1 MEIIYFITVK
11 DLLLADFGLVIGV
24 IISILSYKHIELAY
38 MNILRICKKKVKI
51 SYVIQDKMKQIDTNS
66 IIVG

>member
-38 MNILRICKKKVKI
+38 MNILRICKKKGENFLCN
-51 SYVIQDKMKQIDTNS
+51 SGQDETNRH
-66 IIVG
+66 